1 MNTLII
7 YDNNGTIF
15 FQASGNIQTPVG
27 LQHMIVNVP
36 TNQMIQRIDTS
47 TEVHTPVFVE
57 IPRPQIEVEVET
69 LKADNEAIKADNEML
84 KMMVADLG
92 LMVGGGL

>member
-1 MNTLII
+1 METIII

-15 FQASGNIQTPVG
+15 YQASGAVQEPVG
-27 LQHMIVNVP
+27 LQHLMVVVP
-36 TNQMIQRIDTS
+36 AGQMVQRIDT
-47 TEVHTPVFVE
+47 TVEPHTPVFVE

-69 LKADNEAIKADNEML
+69 IKADNEML